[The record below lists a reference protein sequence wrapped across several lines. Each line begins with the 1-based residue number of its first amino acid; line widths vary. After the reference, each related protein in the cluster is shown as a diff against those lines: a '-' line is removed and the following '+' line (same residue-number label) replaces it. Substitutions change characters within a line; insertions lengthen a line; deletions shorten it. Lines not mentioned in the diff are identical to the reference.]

1 MPLSTI
7 GICAPARKV
16 TPDELQPGVDFLKAQ
31 GFQIRYSDNL
41 FGSFHQFSGTDA
53 ERAADIQQLLNDHE
67 VEAIL
72 AARGGYGCV
81 RIIDRID
88 FSPLT
93 VRPKLFIGYSDL
105 TVFHQHLY
113 RHYQLPSLHA
123 QMVFGMTDERS
134 SPESLQQ
141 LVRVLKGE
149 APVYN
154 VEAHPL
160 NRNGRASGVLTGG
173 NLSVLYS
180 IAGSHSE
187 ADAKGKILF
196 IEDLDEYLYHVD
208 RMMMQLKRSGK
219 LAQLSGLIIGGMS
232 DMKDNTVPFGRN
244 AEEIIREAVEE
255 YDYPVLFGFPAGH
268 IRNNHPLC
276 LGLEHELNVGPVNSL
291 VLRQSLELE

>member
-1 MPLSTI
+1 MPVSTI

-16 TPDELQPGVDFLKAQ
+16 TPDELQPGVDFLRAQ
-31 GFQIRYSDNL
+31 GFQIKYSDNL
-41 FGSFHQFSGTDA
+41 FGSFHQFSGNDA
-53 ERAADIQQLLNDHE
+53 ERAADIMQLLHDAE
-67 VEAIL
+67 VDAIL

-81 RIIDRID
+81 RIIEQID
-88 FSPLT
+88 FSSLA

-123 QMVFGMTDERS
+123 QMVFGLLEERS
-134 SPESLQQ
+134 TAESMHQ
-141 LVRVLKGE
+141 LIRVLKGE
-149 APVYN
+149 APAYN

-160 NRNGRASGVLTGG
+160 NRAGRAEGILTGG

-180 IAGSHSE
+180 IAGSNSE
-187 ADAKGKILF
+187 VDMKGKMLF
-196 IEDLDEYLYHVD
+196 LEDLDEYLYHID
-208 RMMMQLKRSGK
+208 RMMMQLKRAGK

-232 DMKDNTVPFGRN
+232 DMKDNAVPFGKS

-276 LGLEHELNVGPVNSL
+276 LGLEHELTVGPVNNL
-291 VLRQSLELE
+291 ILRQSL